1 MRPVSQKENIILIC
15 CGVVALAG
23 IGTAV
28 VSLFA
33 GRYNLALFGMFLLV
47 LALIVDSIVTGDRK
61 TVLHIVFS
69 FMIGFFGAKWWGDAL
84 VVPFF
89 LIGGIVFPLWLFRQP
104 GKSRNG
110 GCEVDSN
117 ANLML

>member
-1 MRPVSQKENIILIC
+1 MRPVSQKENFIQVC

-47 LALIVDSIVTGDRK
+47 LALIVGSAATRDWEN
-61 TVLHIVFS
+61 LLAAVFTP
-69 FMIGFFGAKWWGDAL
+69 MIWFAAVEWGDLL

-104 GKSRNG
+104 GRSRNG